1 MVNEIMQDKLG
12 NVIEV
17 DDTVIVAVRSGR
29 VATLGQAYVKE
40 MKLRP
45 QFQGGAICPMINVQW
60 SNIHNFWM
68 PARNV
73 IKLMPEM
80 IPENR
85 RKKYDDTEEGIE
97 VSNI

>member
-1 MVNEIMQDKLG
+1 MQDQLG
-12 NVIEV
+12 NVIEI

-29 VATLGQAYVKE
+29 VATLSRAFVKD

-45 QFQGGAICPMINVQW
+45 QFAGGAITPMINVQW

-73 IKLMPEM
+73 MKLIPEM
-80 IPENR
+80 LPENR
-85 RKKYDDTEEGIE
+85 AKKYDDTEEGIE
-97 VSNI
+97 VS